1 MSTVTNDGLARS
13 GTGHFISVPIRQ
25 QWASKG

>member
-1 MSTVTNDGLARS
+1 MSKITNDGL
-13 GTGHFISVPIRQ
+13 TNPICFISVPIWH